1 MEHLESLRKTHL
13 PPSFLIFLAYGN
25 EPLEDTLN
33 SLAVSFVESV
43 IRLMSHSASSMFLVR
58 PGRSRHDLVHR
69 THIHLKSPGYWTSPS
84 SVVKL
89 PEASCRG
96 LSGVDF
102 PRVGPFTF
110 EPSWIR
116 NRSESTS
123 HQDGTNISTTDG
135 QARVVSILL

>member
-1 MEHLESLRKTHL
+1 MEHSEASRKTHL

-33 SLAVSFVESV
+33 SLAVSFVEPV
-43 IRLMSHSASSMFLVR
+43 IRLTSLCASSMFLVR
-58 PGRSRHDLVHR
+58 PGRSRHDFVHR
-69 THIHLKSPGYWTSPS
+69 THIHLKSAGYWTSPS

-96 LSGVDF
+96 LDGLDF
-102 PRVGPFTF
+102 PRVGRPVS

-116 NRSESTS
+116 DRSESTS
-123 HQDGTNISTTDG
+123 HQDGKNISSTDSE
-135 QARVVSILL
+135 APVVSILP